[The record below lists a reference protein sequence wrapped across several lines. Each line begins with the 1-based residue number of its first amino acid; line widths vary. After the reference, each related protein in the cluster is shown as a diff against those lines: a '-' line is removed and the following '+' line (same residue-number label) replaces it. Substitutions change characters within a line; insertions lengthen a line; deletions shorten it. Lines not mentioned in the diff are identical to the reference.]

1 MNGSTDMSMELLM
14 NSDNPEKVLQTMQPF
29 IESMMHYECA
39 LMEIETKLK
48 VLNTEF
54 ASQYNR
60 NPFESIRCRLKKPL
74 SIVEN
79 ETKRSGN
86 LDRKYRGEPDGYRR
100 CTCDLFVPGGYL
112 YGIRAFDKTGRYPGC
127 MCEGLHT
134 ESKAKRIPK
143 SASDCGDS
151 DFLVK

>member
-1 MNGSTDMSMELLM
+1 MQI
-14 NSDNPEKVLQTMQPF
+14 EKTTQHRG
-29 IESMMHYECA
+29 ED
-39 LMEIETKLK
+39 
-48 VLNTEF
+48 
-54 ASQYNR
+54 
-60 NPFESIRCRLKKPL
+60 
-74 SIVEN
+74 

>member
-74 SIVEN
+74 SIVEKM
-79 ETKRSGN
+79 KRKG
-86 LDRKYRGEPDGYRR
+86 RGKLDGYRR
-100 CTCDLFVPGGYL
+100 RTCDLFVPGGYL
-112 YGIRAFDKTGRYPGC
+112 YGIRAFDKAGRYPGC
-127 MCEGLHT
+127 VCEGLHT
-134 ESKAKRIPK
+134 ESKAKRIPQ
-143 SASDCGDS
+143 SASDRGDS